1 MPEPKNTNASTPAAS
16 TAQSDAGSSSGN
28 TTNVDID
35 ALKAELAQA
44 KADAA
49 DATARAK
56 KAVADAK
63 AAAEAS
69 AATDAEVS
77 QQESQNKRLLAEQRK
92 VRIVIPSGR
101 DIHERCPVPV
111 AVNGREYLI
120 VRDKEVDVPQSVI
133 NVLNDAVENVPF
145 EEGGGDSKHVVFR
158 QAQRFAFSIKGYVN
172 PDTGEL
178 ENI

>member
-1 MPEPKNTNASTPAAS
+1 MAENKNSSAPTP
-16 TAQSDAGSSSGN
+16 SGD

-49 DATARAK
+49 DATARAE
-56 KAVADAK
+56 KAEADAK

-77 QQESQNKRLLAEQRK
+77 RQESQNKRLLAEQRK

-133 NVLNDAVENVPF
+133 NVLNDAVESVPV
-145 EEGGGDSKHVVFR
+145 EEGDGPIKRVVFR

-178 ENI
+178 ERF

>member
-1 MPEPKNTNASTPAAS
+1 MAENKNTNASTPTGES
-16 TAQSDAGSSSGN
+16 N
-28 TTNVDID
+28 EELD

-49 DATARAK
+49 EATARAE
-56 KAVADAK
+56 KAEADAK
-63 AAAEAS
+63 VAAEAS
-69 AATDAEVS
+69 AATDAEVAR
-77 QQESQNKRLLAEQRK
+77 QEAQNKRLLAEQRK

-133 NVLNDAVENVPF
+133 NVLNDAVESVPV
-145 EEGGGDSKHVVFR
+145 EEGDGPIKRVVFK
-158 QAQRFAFSIKGYVN
+158 QAQRFAYSIKGYVN
-172 PDTGEL
+172 PETGEL
-178 ENI
+178 ENL